1 MIVSNNASTTENS
14 EDSNSLDQAET
25 IPSETATTRPQC
37 LVHNFVTDLPATAT
51 ELQYHAALTLNR
63 IWPNLQ
69 GQWFAGTDCQN
80 PDNWQRIAEL
90 QRAFFVRIKKHWP
103 QLFERLFELY
113 GHRFDFHFHVEAM
126 LRALI
131 DAMLER
137 DGPLLQVDQRR
148 AIEDDWFQSESLVG
162 AALYVDLF
170 SGNLGQLRENIG
182 YFKELGIT
190 YLHLMPLFESPS
202 GKSDGGYAI
211 SDYRAVDPRLGTVS
225 ELRELARDLRS
236 HGILLVLDF
245 VFNHTSDEHE
255 WAKQAQSGN
264 REYEEFYFVFEDRTE
279 PDQYEAHLREIFPT
293 VRRGNFT
300 WHDGMGRWIWTT
312 FNSFQWDLNYQNPS
326 VFRSMMQEMLFIANL
341 GVDILRL
348 DAVAFIWKE
357 KGTNCENLP
366 KAHTVIQ
373 AFNLFMKIAA
383 PGLAFKSE
391 AIVHPDEVLKY
402 VGSDECQISY
412 NPQLMALL
420 WESMAT
426 KKVELL
432 NLALAH
438 RSEIPEKTSWVNY
451 LRCHDD
457 IGWTFDDSDAAA
469 LGINAYDH
477 RKFLNDFYTGRF
489 EDSFARGVPFQEN
502 LETGDMRVSGTL
514 ASLAGLEQAIE
525 LDDDRLIRL
534 AEARVEL
541 LQGISM
547 SIGGV
552 PLIYLGEEWGMLN
565 DYDFVKNPAKADDSR
580 WIHRPKMSK
589 SFIEDLR
596 SNSDE
601 RGVHLRIF
609 NCIQRLIALRKSQP
623 AFGGQEMELF
633 STGNPHVLGF
643 VRIRDGHRMVVL
655 GSFSDQPQQV
665 DSNYVRSAGFGRFFD
680 DLIADEEVAM
690 SQPLTMKPYQ
700 LCWLI
705 RK

>member
-1 MIVSNNASTTENS
+1 MIVSNN
-14 EDSNSLDQAET
+14 
-25 IPSETATTRPQC
+25 PSETGDPEDSGTLEQADMISSRSETAGPQWPT
-37 LVHNFVTDLPATAT
+37 HNFVTSLPAAAT
-51 ELQYHAALTLNR
+51 ELEYRAALTLNR
-63 IWPNLQ
+63 IWPNLES
-69 GQWFAGTDCQN
+69 QWLKGIDLENSASRTRVAEV
-80 PDNWQRIAEL
+80 QRV
-90 QRAFFVRIKKHWP
+90 FFVRIKDHWA

-113 GHRFDFHFHVEAM
+113 GHRFDFHYHVESM
-126 LRALI
+126 LRSLI

-137 DGPLLQVDQRR
+137 AEALLHVDQRR
-148 AIEDDWFQSESLVG
+148 EIQDDWFQNESLVG

-190 YLHLMPLFESPS
+190 YLHLMPLFESPT

-264 REYEEFYFVFEDRTE
+264 REYEEFYFVFPDRTE

-357 KGTNCENLP
+357 KGTNCENLH

-373 AFNLFMKIAA
+373 AFNLFIRIAA

-391 AIVHPDEVLKY
+391 AIVHPDEVRKY

-432 NLALAH
+432 NLAMAH
-438 RSEIPEKTSWVNY
+438 RSDIPEKTSWVNY

-525 LDDDRLIRL
+525 LQDDQLIRL

-547 SIGGV
+547 SIGGI

-589 SFIEDLR
+589 RFIEDLR
-596 SNSDE
+596 SNSDQS
-601 RGVHLRIF
+601 GVHLRIF
-609 NCIQRLIALRKSQP
+609 KSIQRLIALRKAQP
-623 AFGGQEMELF
+623 ALGGQEMELF
-633 STGNPHVLGF
+633 STGDPHVLGF

-655 GSFSDQPQQV
+655 GSFSDQPQQI
-665 DSNYVRSAGFGRFFD
+665 DSNCIRSAGFGRFFH
-680 DLIADEEVAM
+680 DLIADEEVAT
-690 SQPLTMKPYQ
+690 SQPLSMKPYQ
-700 LCWLI
+700 LRWLI